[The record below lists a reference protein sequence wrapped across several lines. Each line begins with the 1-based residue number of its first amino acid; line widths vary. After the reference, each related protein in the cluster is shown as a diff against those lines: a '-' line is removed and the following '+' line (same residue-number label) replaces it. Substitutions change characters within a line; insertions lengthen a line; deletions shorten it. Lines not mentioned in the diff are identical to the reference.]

1 MSELAPY
8 VGPVSRLS
16 APDFGWNNGSMGGP
30 GAEGGRG
37 LTVKDILR
45 TLWRRKLRWALI
57 CFVLLVPAV
66 YYILSLPAS
75 YTADA
80 MLVLRTRAPITEELQ
95 TTTNP
100 VTPTTEGTMNLIR
113 SEMQI
118 LTSQTIAERVILD
131 LHLNQPAAAA
141 EPSKLHEFAN
151 QIRRMVGLDV
161 NSPGNPEE
169 LQLEQAVKNYR
180 QHFSAFNDGKSFV
193 ILVSFSAK
201 APLLAKQV
209 LADHLRFYLAD
220 QVKEKEIALDSV
232 HEWLETE
239 LVRLADKVQSS
250 DQQLLQF
257 RGSHNLLRTGGE
269 TVVSHE
275 LSGLVTQ
282 LDQARSDLVQKQSRL
297 QDIRNAG
304 NGTSDSTVLQSPLIQ
319 KQRQDE
325 ELLLSRFAELNNK
338 YNADHP
344 AVRAT
349 AAALAAT
356 KQSIAAETERLSRA
370 ALNDVNV
377 AAANVAVLERQVSG
391 LSKDASVSELTDL
404 SQAQLQREANADRQ
418 LYDDLLRR
426 SKQIEIQRQVQ
437 QEPDSRVASAPSVSF
452 SPSSPHR
459 AMLMAASTGLFAV
472 LSACFTVFLERGRF
486 QSRSLLAIE
495 AICRVP
501 GLTSVPNVRSVQ
513 GRRAFLRLPDPR
525 SVFALSLQTLRNSLS
540 IYSNG
545 TQPKVVAFT
554 SALPGEGKT
563 LLSAFYA
570 QSLAFIGFKVL
581 LIDTDM
587 RQSRLRAMLKAS
599 VSLGLEDLLGGKPGL
614 TLAQCVHKVDRGLFD
629 ALISARSVANPQAL
643 LSSPAFATLVE
654 QAREAYDFVIIDT
667 PPIAAVDDAL
677 PVAKLADATAIV
689 IRWGSTPHDVVRA
702 AVRRLDLAGGRVTGA
717 VLNAVDMGEYQAS
730 SHDLEAYRP
739 LRSSY
744 IRHER

>member
-1 MSELAPY
+1 MSDLAPY

-16 APDFGWNNGSMGGP
+16 APDLGWNSSTSGGP

-37 LTVKDILR
+37 LTVADILR
-45 TLWRRKLRWALI
+45 TLWRRKLRWAFI
-57 CFVLLVPAV
+57 CLVLLMPAT
-66 YYILSLPAS
+66 YYILSLPPS

-80 MLVLRTRAPITEELQ
+80 MLVLRTRPPITQELES
-95 TTTNP
+95 
-100 VTPTTEGTMNLIR
+100 PTETIAQSNEATMNLIR

-118 LTSQTIAERVILD
+118 LTSQTLAERVILD
-131 LHLNQPAAAA
+131 MHLNKQAPPA
-141 EPSKLHEFAN
+141 EPSKLHEIADD
-151 QIRRMVGLDV
+151 IRRFVGLDV
-161 NSPGNPEE
+161 TPPGNRDE
-169 LQLEQAVKNYR
+169 LQLEHAVKLYR

-201 APLLAKQV
+201 KPLLAREI

-232 HEWLETE
+232 HEWLDTE

-269 TVVSHE
+269 TVTSHE

-282 LDQARSDLVQKQSRL
+282 LDQARSELSQKQSRL

-304 NGTSDSTVLQSPLIQ
+304 NGTSDSTILQSPLIQ

-325 ELLLSRFAELNNK
+325 EVLMAKFAELNNK
-338 YNADHP
+338 YSADHP

-356 KQSIAAETERLSRA
+356 KQSIAAETDRLTRA

-377 AAANVAVLERQVSG
+377 AAANVSVLEKQVAG

-404 SQAQLQREANADRQ
+404 SQAQLQREADADRH

-437 QEPDSRVASAPSVSF
+437 QEPDSRVASAPTVSF

-459 AMLMAASTGLFAV
+459 AALMVGAAGLFTA

-525 SVFALSLQTLRNSLS
+525 SVFALSLQTLRNSLN

-545 TQPKVVAFT
+545 TPPKVVTFT

-581 LIDTDM
+581 LIDADM
-587 RQSRLRAMLKAS
+587 RQSRLRSLLKSNLS
-599 VSLGLEDLLGGKPGL
+599 VGLEDLLAGKSGL
-614 TLAQCVHKVDRGLFD
+614 TLAQCVHSVDRGLFD
-629 ALISARSVANPQAL
+629 ALLSARSVANPQAL
-643 LSSPAFATLVE
+643 LSSPAFSALLD
-654 QAREAYDFVIIDT
+654 QARELYDFIIIDT

-677 PVAKLADATAIV
+677 PVAKLADATALV
-689 IRWGSTPHDVVRA
+689 IRWGCTPHDVVRA

-717 VLNAVDMGEYQAS
+717 VLNAVEMGEYQAS